1 MQIHNQICNLLY
13 YWTERRTWKSKRT
26 SPGFQTSLALKKNKY
41 VLEQGFLAFKLSN
54 IFYMRHRDWGN
65 PFSFHAELLQDFI
78 PRMYYNYRIENQAYD
93 GTSRRIVYSRHKK
106 RWHSASPV
114 GLSWDSPHPP
124 PESVRA
130 YADVRTNIFWI
141 KRFTKFAYPWCSTIS
156 AIRSRSSPQIVTT
169 TRMSQGIK
177 LRSKG

>member
-1 MQIHNQICNLLY
+1 MSSNKDFLPSSSPISSICAIEIEATLFLFMLNCYKTSFQECITIIVL
-13 YWTERRTWKSKRT
+13 KIKRT
-26 SPGFQTSLALKKNKY
+26 TEPAAVLFTSDTRKD
-41 VLEQGFLAFKLSN
+41 G
-54 IFYMRHRDWGN
+54 
-65 PFSFHAELLQDFI
+65 I
-78 PRMYYNYRIENQAYD
+78 PPPQ
-93 GTSRRIVYSRHKK
+93 
-106 RWHSASPV
+106 V

-130 YADVRTNIFWI
+130 YADIRTNIFWI